1 MKSRILI
8 CTTILV
14 SFAALAVAVELGA
27 QDRQGDS
34 QQAGYKVVSLSALG
48 GTSGSGN
55 GINDRN
61 WAMGVAA
68 LAGNQTVHATMW
80 LEGLTFDLGTLGGPN
95 SGVEWPVKNTKGVVS
110 GIAETGNPNPLGEAW
125 SCSAFFPTVTGDI
138 CLGFRWQN
146 GVMTALPTLGGY
158 DGYAA
163 GANNLGQIVGWAEN
177 TVQDPTCVAPQVEQ
191 FEAVV
196 WEPDNTAHQ
205 LPPYTGDSDGAATAI
220 NDHQQVVGI
229 SGTCDVAVGAFS
241 AAHALLWQ
249 NGTPINLGSLG
260 GVAWNTPA
268 AINNLGEIVGFSDLP
283 GDESGAPNFHA
294 FLWTSQSGM
303 QDLGTLPGDVYSEAL
318 DINIQGQIVG
328 LSCSANFASCHAF
341 IWENGMMTDL
351 NTLIP
356 PDSPLYLVSAG
367 SITDSGEITGQA
379 SDQSAGTT
387 PAFRAVP
394 TSAEGANAIQ
404 SAPAGR
410 VGYVPRVAMPDN
422 LRQMLL
428 HRLGLDRAGAAPTKP
443 R

>member
-8 CTTILV
+8 CATTLV
-14 SFAALAVAVELGA
+14 SFAALAVGTRLAA
-27 QDRQGDS
+27 QGRQGDS
-34 QQAGYKVVSLSALG
+34 QQAAYKLVSLSALG
-48 GTSGSGN
+48 GSSASGN

-61 WAMGVAA
+61 WIMGVAA
-68 LAGNQTVHATMW
+68 LAGNQTVHATLW
-80 LEGLTFDLGTLGGPN
+80 LQGLTFDLGTLGGPN
-95 SGVEWPVKNTKGVVS
+95 SGVEWPVKNNKGVVS

-138 CLGFRWQN
+138 CYGFRWQN

-196 WEPDNTAHQ
+196 WGPDNTVHQ
-205 LPPYTGDSDGAATAI
+205 LPPYPGDSDGAATAI
-220 NDHQQVVGI
+220 NNRQQVVGI

-268 AINNLGEIVGFSDLP
+268 AINDLGEVVGFSDLP
-283 GDESGAPNFHA
+283 GDQSGAPNFHA
-294 FLWTSQSGM
+294 FLWTAQGGM

-318 DINIQGQIVG
+318 DINSHGQIVG
-328 LSCSANFASCHAF
+328 LSCSANFATCRAF
-341 IWENGMMTDL
+341 IDENGVMTDM

-356 PDSPLYLVSAG
+356 PDLPLYLVSAG
-367 SITDSGEITGQA
+367 SITDAGEITGQA

-387 PAFRAVP
+387 PAFRAIP
-394 TSAEGANAIQ
+394 TSANGAVAGV
-404 SAPAGR
+404 SARTGSFAS
-410 VGYVPRVAMPDN
+410 VPPVAMPDN

-428 HRLGLDRAGAAPTKP
+428 RRLGLDRAGAAPARP